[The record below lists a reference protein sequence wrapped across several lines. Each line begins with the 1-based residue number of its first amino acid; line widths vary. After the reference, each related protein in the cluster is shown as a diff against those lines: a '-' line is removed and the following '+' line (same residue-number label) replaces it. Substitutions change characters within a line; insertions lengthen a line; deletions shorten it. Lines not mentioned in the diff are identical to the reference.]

1 MIVLR
6 STNMQCPLYKVTC
19 DVCLSPEAT
28 AVAQKCRGKTYI
40 HSILKLFLYCL
51 SITKHEKADCLA
63 HMIISPFSTYKE
75 LVLV

>member
-28 AVAQKCRGKTYI
+28 AVAQKCRENPIFTV
-40 HSILKLFLYCL
+40 
-51 SITKHEKADCLA
+51 SITKHEKSSLSC
-63 HMIISPFSTYKE
+63 TYDYKHF
-75 LVLV
+75 

>member
-28 AVAQKCRGKTYI
+28 AVAQKCREKTYI
-40 HSILKLFLYCL
+40 HSIFNLFYIVYL
-51 SITKHEKADCLA
+51 SQNMKNQ
-63 HMIISPFSTYKE
+63 P
-75 LVLV
+75 VLHI